1 MKYIHFLFVK
11 KRIANENGRVC
22 AFMIQTP
29 YRLRKLKK
37 MGIKRLNTMAF
48 LRVIVENDG
57 HWFVKYEHQ
66 LPIQLTTR
74 NVNSKMITTWQ
85 ISLLSMDIYTSSL
98 V

>member
-1 MKYIHFLFVK
+1 
-11 KRIANENGRVC
+11 
-22 AFMIQTP
+22 
-29 YRLRKLKK
+29 
-37 MGIKRLNTMAF
+37 MAF
-48 LRVIVENDG
+48 LKVIVENDG

-98 V
+98 VQWDYLAYGKGKLNCCPLEMEWKLEVALVEGSGLM